1 MTKVLIFKKKLS
13 HFSNKPS
20 FSGKGKHDLRQ
31 MGRKKFGHA
40 KSTDTVATENLGHLL
55 VGDKELLVLRV
66 LEIVFLNVG
75 PELFDAFGTAGFL
88 LANNVSQVSAEFHG
102 FGKSGSLRHV
112 EVFCFV
118 SKNLKGKSK
127 GLQSRSPH

>member
-1 MTKVLIFKKKLS
+1 
-13 HFSNKPS
+13 
-20 FSGKGKHDLRQ
+20 

-40 KSTDTVATENLGHLL
+40 ESTDAVTSKNLSHLL
-55 VGDKELLVLRV
+55 VRDKELLVFRI
-66 LEIVFLNVG
+66 LEIVFLDVG

-118 SKNLKGKSK
+118 FVSKNLKGKSAK
-127 GLQSRSPH
+127 MKQKTID

>member
-13 HFSNKPS
+13 HSSKPS

-40 KSTDTVATENLGHLL
+40 ESTDTVATENLGHLL

-66 LEIVFLNVG
+66 LEIVFLDVG
-75 PELFDAFGTAGFL
+75 PELFDAFSTAGFL
-88 LANNVSQVSAEFHG
+88 LANNVSQLSAEFHG

-118 SKNLKGKSK
+118 SKNLKGKSAK
-127 GLQSRSPH
+127 MKQKNN